1 VKPRVLFVARSRYRL
16 PLSPGL
22 RRKWDALG
30 HELDLRVLASGA
42 DHGAGNGVFWLVPP
56 ARVRALDGVA
66 FYGSLP
72 GRVARE
78 LRRFDPDVVVA
89 QSPYEAAGALLAI
102 ATTRSRA
109 RLLLEVHGD
118 WRTAGR
124 LYGSRV
130 RLAISPLA
138 DRLAQVVVRRA
149 NAVRTVSPFT
159 SGLVRRL
166 DVEPAA
172 VFTTFFDASAF
183 DAPPVPLPDEPCA
196 VFVGVL
202 ERYKNVAGLAA
213 AWREVARRVPEARLH
228 VVGRGRD
235 TATVERL
242 VADLPEQVRWT
253 PALPPDEV
261 AAALD
266 DACVLVL
273 PSLSE
278 GLPRVAM
285 EAFYR
290 GRPVVASRA
299 GGIPD
304 IVVDGENG
312 LLVPR
317 GSAGA
322 LADALVR
329 VLTDRPL
336 LERLAAGAAES
347 AARWR
352 QSPEGF
358 AARMRAVVD
367 ETIAAP

>member
-1 VKPRVLFVARSRYRL
+1 MKPRVLFVARSRYRL
-16 PLSPGL
+16 PLSPSL
-22 RRKWDALG
+22 RRKWDALAD
-30 HELDLRVLASGA
+30 ELDFRVLASGA
-42 DHGAGNGVFWLVPP
+42 DQGASNGVFRLVPP

-72 GRVARE
+72 SRVASE
-78 LRRFDPDVVVA
+78 LRRFDPEVVVA
-89 QSPYEAAGALLAI
+89 QSPYEAACALLAI
-102 ATTRSRA
+102 AATRSRA

-118 WRTAGR
+118 WSTAGR
-124 LYGSRV
+124 FYGSRA

-138 DRLAQVVVRRA
+138 DRLAHLVVRRA

-172 VFTTFFDASAF
+172 VFTTFFDSTAF
-183 DAPPVPLPDEPCA
+183 DAPPAPLPDEPRA
-196 VFVGVL
+196 LFVGVL

-213 AWREVARRVPEARLH
+213 AWPDVARRVPGARLQ
-228 VVGRGRD
+228 VIGRGRD
-235 TATVERL
+235 TATVEQL
-242 VADLPEQVRWT
+242 VGDLPGQVSWT
-253 PALPPDEV
+253 SAVPPDEV

-273 PSLSE
+273 PSFSE

-290 GRPVVASRA
+290 ARPVVASRA

-312 LLVPR
+312 LLVPP
-317 GSAGA
+317 GDSGA

-329 VLTDRPL
+329 VLTDRAL
-336 LERLAAGAAES
+336 LERLAAGAAVS
-347 AARWR
+347 SARWR